1 MPTNRHDPIRVEIRL
16 EGHLDQ
22 HWSAWFG
29 GLTLGHEADGTT
41 TLRGSVTDQAQLYGV
56 LAQVRDLG
64 ATLLSLVPL
73 DAGSDSDSG
82 DPGSVHRGGPVSR

>member
-1 MPTNRHDPIRVEIRL
+1 MPTNRHDPIRVEIRV
-16 EGHLDQ
+16 EGHLDE
-22 HWSAWFG
+22 HWSAWLG

-73 DAGSDSDSG
+73 DAGSDSG
-82 DPGSVHRGGPVSR
+82 GGEHGSVHRGGDAPR

>member
-73 DAGSDSDSG
+73 GAGSDSDSG

>member
-1 MPTNRHDPIRVEIRL
+1 MSTNCDAPLPVQIRVA
-16 EGHLDQ
+16 GHLDQ

-73 DAGSDSDSG
+73 EAGSDSDDG
-82 DPGSVHRGGPVSR
+82 DPGSVHRGGPVPR